1 MKMNTHSRL
10 SASIVVKQ
18 YLSQLFTETEYM
30 ELVYGII
37 IGDVIRD
44 IEECADEEFNDSDEF
59 QSQINDSKSYNLLG
73 FEERLGLLV
82 DAEWNRRQTNKLKN
96 LIKRAAFSV
105 SSACIEDIEYIPD
118 RKLDKAQMLR
128 FSTCQY
134 INEGHHIILKGAT
147 GSGKTYVLRK
157 GRLS

>member
-44 IEECADEEFNDSDEF
+44 IEECADEEFNDSDVSLAV
-59 QSQINDSKSYNLLG
+59 QRSLLKA
-73 FEERLGLLV
+73 L
-82 DAEWNRRQTNKLKN
+82 N
-96 LIKRAAFSV
+96 
-105 SSACIEDIEYIPD
+105 IE
-118 RKLDKAQMLR
+118 
-128 FSTCQY
+128 
-134 INEGHHIILKGAT
+134 
-147 GSGKTYVLRK
+147 V
-157 GRLS
+157 